1 MDATGAGLL
10 RAVLEVPGCDDRRL
24 VYADWLEEQG
34 DGEYAEFVRVQCA
47 LAAMESRHRHE
58 CTSAVRRGMES
69 RGLKTREGEL
79 LSRGYWRFPMGT
91 LWSGAAKT
99 LRWDYSRG
107 FIESVSLPRA
117 AFMEHAHA
125 LFARHPITAVTLTDC
140 RPREISDWQRP
151 AGPRQFVW
159 GFYYPH
165 KDHATEPAH
174 RLPQALHRAHPG
186 EHLQGPHPSPEA
198 ALHALSLAAANY
210 GRSLHALPALT

>member
-34 DGEYAEFVRVQCA
+34 GGEYAEFVRVQCA

-125 LFARHPITAVTLTDC
+125 LFARHPITAVTLTDA
-140 RPREISDWQRP
+140 RPRLDP
-151 AGPRQFVW
+151 DLGGYVW
-159 GFYYPH
+159 GLYFH
-165 KDHATEPAH
+165 DDHAGEPAH
-174 RLPQALHRAHPG
+174 RLPSDLMDWMPLPHVIYPDPVYHHR
-186 EHLQGPHPSPEA
+186 HLSDA
-198 ALHALSLAAANY
+198 CVSY
-210 GRSLHALPALT
+210 GRSLHHLPALT

>member
-125 LFARHPITAVTLTDC
+125 LFARHPITAVTLTDA
-140 RPREISDWQRP
+140 RPRSITADGWQWFPSTETAHP
-151 AGPRQFVW
+151 ALIHHDLF
-159 GFYYPH
+159 
-165 KDHATEPAH
+165 AAH
-174 RLPQALHRAHPG
+174 RGLTPG
-186 EHLQGPHPSPEA
+186 NRNFPLATGHPSPEA
-198 ALHALSLAAANY
+198 AMTALSLAATNY
-210 GRSLHALPALT
+210 GRSLHHLPALT

>member
-1 MDATGAGLL
+1 MNATGAGLL
-10 RAVLEVPGCDDRRL
+10 RAILEVPGCDDRRL

-140 RPREISDWQRP
+140 RPRHGREGWAWS
-151 AGPRQFVW
+151 
-159 GFYYPH
+159 FYYHDHHADEPPH
-165 KDHATEPAH
+165 RIHH
-174 RLPQALHRAHPG
+174 QLWRLPDHDLARG
-186 EHLQGPHPSPEA
+186 HPSPEA

>member
-1 MDATGAGLL
+1 MNATGAGLL
-10 RAVLEVPGCDDRRL
+10 RAILEVPGCDDRRL

-140 RPREISDWQRP
+140 KPLFQAAGTRYTGFVFRREPSWTWNPRCEENYHEWRPHDIQFAISRE
-151 AGPRQFVW
+151 
-159 GFYYPH
+159 YPS
-165 KDHATEPAH
+165 E
-174 RLPQALHRAHPG
+174 
-186 EHLQGPHPSPEA
+186 SA
-198 ALHALSLAAANY
+198 ALQNLSLAAANY